1 MTKHQWL
8 AYTAGIWCFFV
19 TAICCLMGIY
29 STDPMTLLLNILTPI
44 VLTALGLIL
53 PAIKKHEDA
62 KIGQINIF
70 RNKKAQLTKNRS

>member
-19 TAICCLMGIY
+19 TAICCLIGIY

-53 PAIKKHEDA
+53 PFITGQMKE
-62 KIGQINIF
+62 IGNIS
-70 RNKKAQLTKNRS
+70 NWI